1 MITGDWGMIGS
12 NARADIR
19 TKAAYVFLSA
29 AAVIFVSMLLLTSL
43 HP

>member
-1 MITGDWGMIGS
+1 MTGS
-12 NARADIR
+12 NAYADIT

-29 AAVIFVSMLLLTSL
+29 AAIIFVSMLLLTNL

>member
-1 MITGDWGMIGS
+1 MTGS
-12 NARADIR
+12 NAHADIT
-19 TKAAYVFLSA
+19 TKALYVFLSA